1 MYIYKNIH
9 MYIWITQGIMVP
21 RFCSY
26 KLAFRSIISG
36 KKPTRVRSAQE
47 LCVYKSIMGF

>member
-1 MYIYKNIH
+1 

-26 KLAFRSIISG
+26 KLAFRSIIYKSKVRSG
-36 KKPTRVRSAQE
+36 KNPTKVRSAQE